1 MTIDTVRPH
10 TTYQIFVRNY
20 NLTQTAQMADVSADL
35 LLQRINVNSAQ
46 RIVGAGIRTSLLA
59 HTTVSDSIG
68 GVPQPFARL
77 FYFHTG
83 STGLIQGIHSFEG
96 SSNPPQLLSDRGY
109 LQAMQEVPGYDAN
122 SGLWGKLELPGS
134 YA

>member
-1 MTIDTVRPH
+1 MTIDTVRPY

-46 RIVGAGIRTSLLA
+46 RVVGTSIRTNVLA
-59 HTTVSDSIG
+59 RTSVTNSI

-96 SSNPPQLLSDRGY
+96 SSNPPQLLSDRDY
-109 LQAMQEVPGYDAN
+109 LQALQEVPGYDAN
-122 SGLWGKLELPGS
+122 SGLWGQQAVGV
-134 YA
+134 